1 MLWEPFLQS
10 HPSFIWTTHWN
21 PGKSILFKSLPSTT
35 NLLQSSGAGKS
46 KISKYVS
53 WFGSWWKLSPC
64 VVHGHR
70 STMWSLPSGEKRRG
84 SSLILFLP
92 FFTSS
97 SSSFPFP
104 SPPPPL
110 LFIFLLFFFFHQSPH
125 NSSPNFPEIFKNKM
139 VCIKIQNS
147 LPVMYNATDFWGKLF
162 SKNNCCGL
170 NNYAP
175 PEFIHWKDL
184 FKYSILVIPWHF
196 MQCILII
203 FTPSSNSFPI
213 HWCLST
219 LSQSCILLFLPLT
232 DPPSPICAAHF
243 LRV

>member
-1 MLWEPFLQS
+1 MFSSLCSLKLGGPQRYMPCFALTQGTLFSLVLILNGCNFSNHNDKERMSRQKSKRKYKL
-10 HPSFIWTTHWN
+10 N
-21 PGKSILFKSLPSTT
+21 SILRINSESI
-35 NLLQSSGAGKS
+35 NS
-46 KISKYVS
+46 Y
-53 WFGSWWKLSPC
+53 LS
-64 VVHGHR
+64 
-70 STMWSLPSGEKRRG
+70 
-84 SSLILFLP
+84 
-92 FFTSS
+92 
-97 SSSFPFP
+97 
-104 SPPPPL
+104 
-110 LFIFLLFFFFHQSPH
+110 
-125 NSSPNFPEIFKNKM
+125 N
-139 VCIKIQNS
+139 
-147 LPVMYNATDFWGKLF
+147 
-162 SKNNCCGL
+162 
-170 NNYAP
+170 AP